1 MIIQNFSVINF
12 RFYCIIIKYGF
23 ISGAP
28 QISAMITEAI
38 SIALILGACAAAALF
53 AKSRFHSEIERSLAR
68 LEAEGEAIVARRK
81 LTHN

>member
-1 MIIQNFSVINF
+1 
-12 RFYCIIIKYGF
+12 
-23 ISGAP
+23 
-28 QISAMITEAI
+28 MITEAI